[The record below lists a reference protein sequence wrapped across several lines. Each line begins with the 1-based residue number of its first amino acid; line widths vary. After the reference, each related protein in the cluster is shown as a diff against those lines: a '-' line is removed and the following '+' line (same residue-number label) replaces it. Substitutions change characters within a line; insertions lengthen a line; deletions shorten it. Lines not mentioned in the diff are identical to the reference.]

1 MKERDLSSE
10 KQFIARRIP
19 WQEHTLLNI
28 CDEELL
34 DTTVKGGNVDMH
46 ISRDY
51 FGVEK
56 VSLNEALAMVRSSN
70 IVNLAGSRIVERV
83 LAEKLASERA
93 VKRVGTVS
101 FLMIYKFSN

>member
-1 MKERDLSSE
+1 
-10 KQFIARRIP
+10 
-19 WQEHTLLNI
+19 
-28 CDEELL
+28 
-34 DTTVKGGNVDMH
+34 MH